1 MTARDWLVR
10 VVVRRAGL
18 RPGSEGA
25 ERVQVLR
32 LAARAALALCA
43 RLAGARLGPLT
54 VDERGAPVSTNGWH
68 WSIAHTSDGDS
79 ALVAAAVARAP
90 VGVDVERIHRR
101 RDELVARVID
111 AAEAVLL
118 DSDRALA
125 FTRAWTAKEA
135 LLKKQGCGLAELSAC
150 KLVVRPEPHVCML
163 THRGERHRV
172 EHQRVEGYLAAVCVD
187 GLARIDWTLDEDVR
201 EALVT

>member
-1 MTARDWLVR
+1 MTARDSLVR
-10 VVVRRAGL
+10 AVVRRAEIAS
-18 RPGSEGA
+18 GSEGA
-25 ERVQVLR
+25 ERVQSLR

-43 RLAGARLGPLT
+43 RLAGAKLGPLT
-54 VDERGAPVSTNGWH
+54 VDERGAPVATNGWH
-68 WSIAHTSDGDS
+68 WSIAHTSDGES

-90 VGVDVERIHRR
+90 VGIDVERIQRR
-101 RDELVARVID
+101 GDDLVARVMD
-111 AAEAVLL
+111 AAEAALL

-150 KLVVRPEPHVCML
+150 KLVVRPEPDVCVL

-187 GLARIDWTLDEDVR
+187 GAARIDWTLDEDVR
-201 EALVT
+201 KALVS